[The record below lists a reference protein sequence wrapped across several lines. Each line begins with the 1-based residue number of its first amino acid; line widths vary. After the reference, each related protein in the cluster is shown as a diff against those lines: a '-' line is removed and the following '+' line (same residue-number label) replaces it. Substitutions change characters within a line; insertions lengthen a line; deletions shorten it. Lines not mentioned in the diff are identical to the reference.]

1 MGPTVRETR
10 AALAVAAR
18 EARRHPGD
26 PVHLHAVDERRRE
39 HREARAEQRIRE
51 LINDALSD
59 ETRNRLADLLRTAGA
74 A

>member
-1 MGPTVRETR
+1 MGTTR

-18 EARRHPGD
+18 EASRHPD
-26 PVHLHAVDERRRE
+26 DLTLRRAVDERRRE
-39 HREARAEQRIRE
+39 HLEARAEQRIRE

-59 ETRNRLADLLRTAGA
+59 ETRNRLAELLRTAGA